1 VAIENLS
8 LVGGHIALDFVNTV
22 GDHLAA
28 QPSEYLKSY
37 VNLAIW
43 SAHAGVITQDHA
55 VGLIDLAESYPD
67 EAEAALARAIDT
79 REIIFRL
86 LLSTIRKHTPDEA
99 DLAAFNTTLANAP
112 ARTRIVHENGHY
124 QWNFSGKAASLDDPL
139 WRIVWAAA
147 DLLTADQLTQ
157 VKICE
162 GDECGWMFLDTS
174 RNQARRWCS
183 MADCGNR
190 AKANR
195 YYRRHKDE

>member
-28 QPSEYLKSY
+28 QPSEYLNHY
-37 VNLAIW
+37 ADLATW
-43 SAHAGVITQDHA
+43 AGHAGVVTSDH
-55 VGLIDLAESYPD
+55 VTHLIILANENPGD
-67 EAEAALARAIDT
+67 AAIALTRAIET
-79 REIIFRL
+79 REVIFRL
-86 LLSTIRKHTPDEA
+86 LLGAIRKNAPEEA
-99 DLAAFNTTLANAP
+99 DLAAFNMMLANAP
-112 ARTRIVHENGHY
+112 ARAQIIHENDRY
-124 QWNFSGKAASLDDPL
+124 EWRFEDEARSLDDPL
-139 WRIVWAAA
+139 WRIVWATA
-147 DLLTADQLTQ
+147 DLLASDRLAQ
-157 VKICE
+157 VKVCE

-195 YYRRHKDE
+195 YYQRHKG